1 MEIDLSSGTLN
12 KKIRNAQVEQFNYI
26 VVVGEKEEKT
36 RSVNLRDREKKEPLV
51 KKTSLKIQNLI
62 YYILILG

>member
-51 KKTSLKIQNLI
+51 NKYIFKLKNII
-62 YYILILG
+62 ILY

>member
-1 MEIDLSSGTLN
+1 MEIDLSNGTLN

-51 KKTSLKIQNLI
+51 IKFKLKIKINL
-62 YYILILG
+62 